1 MYRLLAIFLAFA
13 TMLAACVPTMYGVP
27 QESWDR
33 MSETERVAAIRAY
46 EREQQA
52 RLQAAEERR
61 LAQEERAR
69 HEAMERERERA
80 RQAAIEREKHER
92 IEAIHRGEGAY
103 GELIRVRLQGGKIKI
118 GGQHHRY
125 EPLTFTI
132 ADGETRKIAVADKT
146 GREVDLVVTYA
157 SGAFAVEGVRFPYDR
172 DWKRGILY
180 ADTSTGGLLELR
192 GVDLF
197 IAVHDRSA
205 RFERERLRMTVHRE
219 ELPVIVPREK
229 PSLPPRVEIRHLEP
243 TKTPPTVNV
252 SVKEPVRHHAPP
264 ASPPTSPAAEQLP
277 KMVEVLLLDGEQDQR
292 RHRQKRERK
301 AIRIAEGES
310 RELEVQTDVEK
321 RSVLLHYRNGELLI
335 EVTPGN
341 KRDAIR
347 FSFEKEW
354 RKGRVY
360 KVSLPGKVPQQKV
373 EFKIT
378 AIEKK

>member
-1 MYRLLAIFLAFA
+1 MYRLITIVLALA

-33 MSETERVAAIRAY
+33 MSEAERVAAIQSY

-52 RLQAAEERR
+52 RRQAAEERR

-69 HEAMERERERA
+69 REALESERERA
-80 RQAAIEREKHER
+80 RQVAMERERHER

-103 GELIRVRLQGGKIKI
+103 GELIRVRLQGGKVKI

-157 SGAFAVEGVRFPYDR
+157 SGGFTVEGVRFPYDR

-180 ADTSTGGLLELR
+180 ADTSTGGQLELR
-192 GVDLF
+192 GVDVF
-197 IAVHDRSA
+197 IAVHDRST
-205 RFERERLRMTVHRE
+205 RFERERPRLIVQRE
-219 ELPVIVPREK
+219 EPPVSIVREK
-229 PSLPPRVEIRHLEP
+229 PLPPPRVEIRRQEP
-243 TKTPPTVNV
+243 TRPPPTVIAPM
-252 SVKEPVRHHAPP
+252 KEPVRPHAPP
-264 ASPPTSPAAEQLP
+264 ASPPLVAAEQFP
-277 KMVEVLLLDGEQDQR
+277 RMVEFLILDGEREQR
-292 RHRQKRERK
+292 RHKQRFARQTL
-301 AIRIAEGES
+301 RIAEGES
-310 RELEVQTDVEK
+310 RELEVQTESAK
-321 RSVLLHYRNGELLI
+321 RVVVLHYRNGELLI
-335 EVTPGN
+335 DLTPG
-341 KRDAIR
+341 KKQDAMR
-347 FSFEKEW
+347 FPFEKDW
-354 RKGRVY
+354 RKGKVY
-360 KVSLPGKVPQQKV
+360 KLSLPGKDLQEKV